1 MPKEFGTIFLFKDLM
16 YLALLK
22 RRERERERERE
33 RPTKFQSIYI
43 WIISIKC
50 LTKSSW
56 LITLSIEA
64 VLEYLNMDCLIK
76 KIKNKK
82 TKASLF
88 FISSGFAAMSY

>member
-1 MPKEFGTIFLFKDLM
+1 MDHQHKVLDQIK
-16 YLALLK
+16 LAHN
-22 RRERERERERE
+22 
-33 RPTKFQSIYI
+33 
-43 WIISIKC
+43 
-50 LTKSSW
+50 
-56 LITLSIEA
+56 SIEA

>member
-22 RRERERERERE
+22 RRERERE